1 VCALRKNRPPAIIDY
16 SMKLIQ
22 IIKYKIWQVVVA
34 FVCFALS
41 LPLFAFIMR
50 WIAAKSPSD
59 ADLEYMKKMDI
70 NPDWPAFIIEH
81 GRALEWDMG
90 VVQDNWLLFG
100 MSILGFLLLAL
111 PLIFIF
117 VSNCL
122 KLRLK

>member
-1 VCALRKNRPPAIIDY
+1 
-16 SMKLIQ
+16 MKLIQ